1 MVMDLGWAETLGV
14 FAAAAGLFV
23 VANLAARRPVDLNR
37 PRLWSP
43 VLVMALSLLAAILM
57 LAHMVTLATGT
68 PFRGG
73 GF

>member
-1 MVMDLGWAETLGV
+1 MELGWVETLGV
-14 FAAAAGLFV
+14 LAAAVGLFV
-23 VANLAARRPVDLNR
+23 FANLAARRPVDLNR

-43 VLVMALSLLAAILM
+43 VLVMGLSLLVAILM

>member
-1 MVMDLGWAETLGV
+1 MELDWPETLGV

-23 VANLAARRPVDLNR
+23 FANLAARRPVDLNR

-43 VLVMALSLLAAILM
+43 VLVMGLALVVALLM

>member
-1 MVMDLGWAETLGV
+1 MELGWVETVLV
-14 FAAAAGLFV
+14 FALAAGLFV
-23 VANLAARRPVDLNR
+23 FANLAARRPVDLNR

-43 VLVMALSLLAAILM
+43 VLVMGLALVVALLM

>member
-1 MVMDLGWAETLGV
+1 MELGWIETVFV
-14 FAAAAGLFV
+14 FALAVGLFV
-23 VANLAARRPVDLNR
+23 FANLAARRPVDLNR

-43 VLVMALSLLAAILM
+43 VLVMGLALVVALLM

>member
-1 MVMDLGWAETLGV
+1 MELGWSETLGI
-14 FAAAAGLFV
+14 FAVAAGLFV
-23 VANLAARRPVDLNR
+23 FANLAARRPVDLNR

-43 VLVMALSLLAAILM
+43 VLVMALALLAAILM
-57 LAHMVTLATGT
+57 LAHMITLATGT

>member
-1 MVMDLGWAETLGV
+1 MEMGWLETAGFLVAAVGV
-14 FAAAAGLFV
+14 FV
-23 VANLAARRPVDLNR
+23 WANLAGRRPSDPLE

-43 VLVMALSLLAAILM
+43 VLVMGLAVVVAMVM
-57 LAHMVTLATGT
+57 LAHMVTLATGQ

>member
-1 MVMDLGWAETLGV
+1 MELGWVETVLV
-14 FAAAAGLFV
+14 FALAAGLFV
-23 VANLAARRPVDLNR
+23 FANLAARRPVDLNR

-43 VLVMALSLLAAILM
+43 VLVMGLSLLAAILM

>member
-1 MVMDLGWAETLGV
+1 MELGWTETAGV
-14 FAAAAGLFV
+14 LVAAVGLFV
-23 VANLAARRPVDLNR
+23 IANLAARRPVDLDR

-43 VLVMALSLLAAILM
+43 VLVMGLSLLTAILM

>member
-1 MVMDLGWAETLGV
+1 MDLGWIETLGV
-14 FAAAAGLFV
+14 FGGAAGLFV
-23 VANLAARRPVDLNR
+23 YANLAARRPVDINR

-43 VLVMALSLLAAILM
+43 VLVMGLSLLVAILM